1 MSNTGLPADLRAAM
15 QVLAEDPDPAPE
27 PFERVARWRRACGDA
42 ETAATWQTWSLLPPD
57 PAELREALAA
67 LWRGVGELQQATA
80 LLQAA
85 QATPSMQPSWEALA
99 LALEQEQLDDAIQLQ
114 TRLLETRPNL
124 SVPKLLDLLR
134 LWQQHGQAPQ
144 ALALLEPLMQ
154 WMEQRGEP
162 PSGQLCNIR
171 ADLLERLERFDDAE
185 PWWQRSHALQPQQV
199 WPLMRLGHQAMRK
212 GQPAVAVHYSRQVL
226 SRDPSHLYAPRLQ
239 RRALEALGATRSL
252 GLLDGITQADTITPL
267 AEPPS
272 QEFWRGC
279 RRIALIGF
287 SDAGLLQHWC
297 TALQEPPQDGPSQP
311 PAELWLI
318 ASPEPLWLEHQAQQL
333 FKRLERPQPVAISS
347 WPVWEPQRHGHC
359 DRVIH
364 HQDAPPFWRQQ
375 EMEP

>member
-15 QVLAEDPDPAPE
+15 QTLAEDPDPAPE

-67 LWRGVGELQQATA
+67 LWRGAGELQQATV

-85 QATPSMQPSWEALA
+85 QASTSIQPSWEALA

-199 WPLMRLGHQAMRK
+199 WPLMRLGHQALRK
-212 GQPAVAVHYSRQVL
+212 SQLPLHALQPSSAEPRPIA
-226 SRDPSHLYAPRLQ
+226 LYAPRLQ
-239 RRALEALGATRSL
+239 RIALEARVRPDHWASSMALPRPKPLPPGRT
-252 GLLDGITQADTITPL
+252 TTPRVL
-267 AEPPS
+267 ARLPAHRPD
-272 QEFWRGC
+272 
-279 RRIALIGF
+279 RIQQCWA
-287 SDAGLLQHWC
+287 S
-297 TALQEPPQDGPSQP
+297 
-311 PAELWLI
+311 AELVHR
-318 ASPEPLWLEHQAQQL
+318 ASRA
-333 FKRLERPQPVAISS
+333 PQ
-347 WPVWEPQRHGHC
+347 EGHLS
-359 DRVIH
+359 H
-364 HQDAPPFWRQQ
+364 PPNFG
-375 EMEP
+375 